1 MWHYWSVFLVV
12 LFMLQSCGNKSKLT
26 QHHENLDFN
35 DTIPNQQFGE
45 INLFTIQEIFARENT
60 RFYLDNN
67 AALSRKETVMTIL
80 DSIGLQYYYQLFDD
94 QLKSAYIPMGCVYA
108 YINIVCSDNP
118 PVVVNY
124 GDPSL
129 LNSTRTCRAVTTTKS
144 NLVEVISRVQVFDC
158 KYQEDKMLVDKEY
171 NLLSDFKIYLT
182 LLFEID
188 GSREYDRL

>member
-1 MWHYWSVFLVV
+1 MF
-12 LFMLQSCGNKSKLT
+12 QCCGNSSKMTQRHETLDSNKSV
-26 QHHENLDFN
+26 
-35 DTIPNQQFGE
+35 PNQQFGE
-45 INLFTIQEIFARENT
+45 INLFTIERVFGRKNT

-158 KYQEDKMLVDKEY
+158 KYQEDKMLVNKEY
-171 NLLSDFKIYLT
+171 NLLPDFKIYLT